1 MSALSTAT
9 HDLAPIAIAADDEH
23 AMSDQTTA
31 SDPATAAVMALYDA
45 FARRD
50 VRAALACLAD
60 DIEWYEASGL
70 PWGGL
75 AAGPS
80 AVAETVFAPALE
92 LFPDLTVTPE
102 EIAISGDTVIV
113 VHRYTGTGRASGAIL
128 NLLGVGIWDVRDGSI
143 SRYRQFVDTMA
154 FRAATQ

>member
-1 MSALSTAT
+1 MC
-9 HDLAPIAIAADDEH
+9 
-23 AMSDQTTA
+23 DQTAA
-31 SDPATAAVMALYDA
+31 SDTATAAVMPLYDA

-50 VRAALACLAD
+50 VPAAAACLAD
-60 DIEWYEASGL
+60 DIQWHEAAGL

-75 AAGPS
+75 AASPS
-80 AVAETVFAPALE
+80 AVVDTVFAPALE

-102 EIAISGDTVIV
+102 EIVTSGDTVII
-113 VHRYTGTGRASGAIL
+113 VHRYTGTGKDTGAIL

>member
-1 MSALSTAT
+1 LSASTET
-9 HDLAPIAIAADDEH
+9 HDLAPIAIAPDEEH
-23 AMSDQTTA
+23 TMSDQTTA
-31 SDPATAAVMALYDA
+31 PDPATAAVMALYDA

-60 DIEWYEASGL
+60 DIVWYEASGL

-75 AAGPS
+75 AASPS
-80 AVAETVFAPALE
+80 AVVETVFAPALE
-92 LFPDLTVTPE
+92 LFPDLTITPE
-102 EIAISGDTVIV
+102 EIVTSGDTVIV
-113 VHRYTGTGRASGAIL
+113 VHRYTGTGGATGAIL

-143 SRYRQFVDTMA
+143 SRFRQFVDTMA

>member
-1 MSALSTAT
+1 MSALAQTP
-9 HDLAPIAIAADDEH
+9 DLAPIALDPDDVRT
-23 AMSDQTTA
+23 MSDQTTA
-31 SDPATAAVMALYDA
+31 SDLTTAAVTALYDA

-50 VRAALACLAD
+50 VPAALACLAD
-60 DIEWYEASGL
+60 DIAWYEATGL

-75 AAGPS
+75 AASPS
-80 AVAETVFAPALE
+80 AVAQNVFAPALE

-102 EIAISGDTVIV
+102 EIVPSGDTVIV
-113 VHRYTGTGRASGAIL
+113 VHRYTGTGKATGAIL
-128 NLLGVGIWDVRDGSI
+128 NVLGVGIWDVRDGSI

>member
-1 MSALSTAT
+1 MR
-9 HDLAPIAIAADDEH
+9 
-23 AMSDQTTA
+23 DQATA
-31 SDPATAAVMALYDA
+31 SDPAAAAVMPLYDA

-50 VRAALACLAD
+50 VPAAVACLAD
-60 DIEWYEASGL
+60 DIQWHEATGL
-70 PWGGL
+70 PWGGF

-80 AVAETVFAPALE
+80 AVVDTVFAPALE
-92 LFPDLTVTPE
+92 HFPDLTVTPE
-102 EIAISGDTVIV
+102 EIVTSGDTVIV
-113 VHRYTGTGRASGAIL
+113 VHRYTGTGKDTGAIL